1 MDMGGY
7 VVVINADKVTVT
19 GRKSSDKLYRRH
31 TNGRPGTMKEE
42 TFEQLQKVHTHQF
55 VSLGL
60 EHRLDHMTAWVDPR
74 L

>member
-19 GRKSSDKLYRRH
+19 GRKTSDKLYRRH

-42 TFEQLQKVHTHQF
+42 TFEQLQKVRARFKGALHVWT
-55 VSLGL
+55 
-60 EHRLDHMTAWVDPR
+60 
-74 L
+74 